1 MPLISPAGVQ
11 VGFVTV
17 TAQAVVDMGSTDSVR
32 GSSNP
37 QSPTAQEEN
46 VTFHQHR
53 RTLSL
58 PPRLLMELRRP
69 SQCWIATYFTRPVS
83 KTYRFHS
90 GLGGDIG
97 NIYSLKSYFLI
108 PIVFSY
114 FFFSL

>member
-17 TAQAVVDMGSTDSVR
+17 TAQAVIDLGSSTDGVR
-32 GSSNP
+32 ASSNP

-46 VTFHQHR
+46 VVFHQHR
-53 RTLSL
+53 RTVSL

-69 SQCWIATYFTRPVS
+69 SQCWIATYFTRPVT

-97 NIYSLKSYFLI
+97 NIFILR
-108 PIVFSY
+108 
-114 FFFSL
+114 